1 VSDAAQ
7 LLAMQHVVA
16 ASAQIEAQI
25 KILDGGFPI
34 LIMLHKARAEAAD
47 ALRLIASSDLETPI
61 TDIRHWQNEFARFQ
75 DLVRWLADLLEEG
88 VRYDQEITA
97 DERDELWSMLSQS
110 PEGERIAKDVGL
122 YQREIE

>member
-1 VSDAAQ
+1 MSDAAQ

-34 LIMLHKARAEAAD
+34 LVMLHKARAEAAD
-47 ALRLIASSDLETPI
+47 ALRLIASSNLETPI
-61 TDIRHWQNEFARFQ
+61 SDIRHWQNEFGRFQ
-75 DLVRWLADLLEEG
+75 DLVRWLADLVEDG
-88 VRYDQEITA
+88 VRYDQDISQ

-110 PEGERIAKDVGL
+110 PEGERIARDIGL
-122 YQREIE
+122 SQREIE

>member
-1 VSDAAQ
+1 
-7 LLAMQHVVA
+7 MQHVVA

-34 LIMLHKARAEAAD
+34 LIMLHKARGEAAD

-61 TDIRHWQNEFARFQ
+61 TDIRHWQNEFGRFQ
-75 DLVRWLADLLEEG
+75 DLVRWLSDLLEEG

-110 PEGERIAKDVGL
+110 PEGERVAKDIGL